1 MMIKKHNI
9 LMTTEEYFAVKNY
22 LIKLKSQGKLDNDV
36 FMQKFYKSFAIESS
50 IKIDRQQKLFDNP
63 EANVAFFLEN
73 NHTLLSTIG
82 LFCRE
87 HSIDLNS
94 SNPTVASALRKL
106 KNYISSEL
114 LDLLNL

>member
-1 MMIKKHNI
+1 MMIKHSI

-22 LIKLKSQGKLDNDV
+22 LVKLKSQSKLDNDV
-36 FMQKFYKSFAIESS
+36 FMQKFYKSFAVESS

-63 EANVAFFLEN
+63 EVNVVFFLEN
-73 NHTLLSTIG
+73 NQTLLSTIG

-94 SNPTVASALRKL
+94 SNLIVASALRKI
-106 KNYISSEL
+106 KNYISAEL
-114 LDLLNL
+114 LDIYNL

>member
-1 MMIKKHNI
+1 MMIKHNI

-50 IKIDRQQKLFDNP
+50 IKIDRKQKIFDNP
-63 EANVAFFLEN
+63 EVSVVFYLDN

-87 HSIDLNS
+87 HSIDVNREQ
-94 SNPTVASALRKL
+94 PIVARALRKI
-106 KNYISSEL
+106 KNYISTEL
-114 LDLLNL
+114 LDIFNL

>member
-1 MMIKKHNI
+1 MMIKHNI
-9 LMTTEEYFAVKNY
+9 LMTTEEYFAAKSYLVK
-22 LIKLKSQGKLDNDV
+22 IKSQGKLDNDV
-36 FMQKFYKSFAIESS
+36 FMQKFYKSFAVESS

-63 EANVAFFLEN
+63 EVHVVFFLEN
-73 NHTLLSTIG
+73 DHTLLSTIG

-94 SNPTVASALRKL
+94 NNPTVASALRKI
-106 KNYISSEL
+106 KNYISAEL

>member
-1 MMIKKHNI
+1 MMIKHSI
-9 LMTTEEYFAVKNY
+9 LMTVEEYFAVKNY

-36 FMQKFYKSFAIESS
+36 FMQKFYKSFAVESS
-50 IKIDRQQKLFDNP
+50 IKINKRQKMFDNP
-63 EANVAFFLEN
+63 EVEVVFFLEN
-73 NHTLLSTIG
+73 NQTLLSTIG

-94 SNPTVASALRKL
+94 SNPIIASALRKI
-106 KNYISSEL
+106 KYYISAEL

>member
-1 MMIKKHNI
+1 MMIKHSI

-22 LIKLKSQGKLDNDV
+22 LVKLKSQSKFDNDV

-50 IKIDRQQKLFDNP
+50 IKIDRKHKLLDNP
-63 EANVAFFLEN
+63 EVEVVFFLEKN
-73 NHTLLSTIG
+73 QKLLSTIG

-87 HSIDLNS
+87 HSIDINS
-94 SNPTVASALRKL
+94 SNPTVASALRKI
-106 KNYISSEL
+106 KNYMSTEL

>member
-1 MMIKKHNI
+1 MMIKHSI

-22 LIKLKSQGKLDNDV
+22 LIQLKSQDKFNNDV

-50 IKIDRQQKLFDNP
+50 IKLDREQKIFDNP
-63 EANVAFFLEN
+63 EVSVVFYLDN

-87 HSIDLNS
+87 HSIDTNKN
-94 SNPTVASALRKL
+94 NPALARALRKI
-106 KNYISSEL
+106 KDYISAEL
-114 LDLLNL
+114 LDIFNL

>member
-1 MMIKKHNI
+1 MMIKHNI

-50 IKIDRQQKLFDNP
+50 IKIDRKQKIFDNP
-63 EANVAFFLEN
+63 EVSVVFYLDN

-87 HSIDLNS
+87 HSIDVNREQ
-94 SNPTVASALRKL
+94 PIVARALRKI
-106 KNYISSEL
+106 KDYISTEL
-114 LDLLNL
+114 LDIFNL

>member
-1 MMIKKHNI
+1 MMIKHSI

-22 LIKLKSQGKLDNDV
+22 LVKLKSQGKLDNDV
-36 FMQKFYKSFAIESS
+36 FMQKFYKSFAVESS
-50 IKIDRQQKLFDNP
+50 IKIDRKQKLFDNP
-63 EANVAFFLEN
+63 EVNVVFFLEN
-73 NHTLLSTIG
+73 NQTLLSTIG

-94 SNPTVASALRKL
+94 SNPTVASALRKI
-106 KNYISSEL
+106 KNYISAEL

>member
-1 MMIKKHNI
+1 MMIKHSV

-22 LIKLKSQGKLDNDV
+22 LVKLKSQGKLDNDV
-36 FMQKFYKSFAIESS
+36 FMQKFYNSFAVESS
-50 IKIDRQQKLFDNP
+50 IKIDRKQKLFDNP
-63 EANVAFFLEN
+63 EVEVVFFLEKN
-73 NHTLLSTIG
+73 QTLLSTIG

-87 HSIDLNS
+87 QSIDLNS

-106 KNYISSEL
+106 KYYISSEL

>member
-1 MMIKKHNI
+1 MMIKHNI

-50 IKIDRQQKLFDNP
+50 IKIDRKQKIFDNP
-63 EANVAFFLEN
+63 EVSVVFYLDN

-87 HSIDLNS
+87 HSIDVNREQ
-94 SNPTVASALRKL
+94 PMVARALRKI
-106 KNYISSEL
+106 KDYISTEL
-114 LDLLNL
+114 LDIFNL